1 MDDLLATVQQW
12 IPVDVLIGLTVAS
25 AIGFI
30 GSLIAIPLIL
40 VRLPADY
47 FDTRTPR
54 HWMKDHHPVLRLSG
68 LVVKNVVGIVFLLA
82 GFAMLFLP
90 GQGVLTMLIGVS
102 LMDFPRKREL
112 EAKMVS
118 QPTLL
123 GVINAMRR
131 RFDKPP
137 LTLAR
142 SLARIIH
149 EHFCC
154 NRRSAAT
161 TSLWLAGSSLG
172 PSPYCT
178 STPQVLRAPRA
189 GLATR
194 LSDFAT
200 NRHE

>member
-1 MDDLLATVQQW
+1 MDDVLATVQQL

-30 GSLIAIPLIL
+30 GTLIAIPMIL

-54 HWMKDHHPVLRLSG
+54 HWMKDHHPALRLSG

-102 LMDFPRKREL
+102 LMDFPKKREL
-112 EAKMVS
+112 EAKMVG

-123 GVINAMRR
+123 GVINAMRNKYG
-131 RFDKPP
+131 KPP
-137 LTLAR
+137 LTLAP
-142 SLARIIH
+142 
-149 EHFCC
+149 
-154 NRRSAAT
+154 
-161 TSLWLAGSSLG
+161 G
-172 PSPYCT
+172 P
-178 STPQVLRAPRA
+178 
-189 GLATR
+189 
-194 LSDFAT
+194 
-200 NRHE
+200 